1 MTTSGAKSRRDRM
14 IVSIVVVV
22 VLYAMAA
29 ALWFTG
35 RNQAW
40 ANARKGYEK
49 ELRMLEREKALIGD
63 RDLWVERAEEARQ
76 RMPHVDADERVEK
89 TAARWERVI

>member
-14 IVSIVVVV
+14 IVAIVVVV

-49 ELRMLEREKALIGD
+49 ELRMLESEKALIDD
-63 RDLWVERAEEARQ
+63 RDAPRGCGRESREDRRAVGTR
-76 RMPHVDADERVEK
+76 H
-89 TAARWERVI
+89 